1 MTKQCCNTDK
11 QQGCSKSS
19 GYKQIALLGNPNA
32 GKTTLFN
39 QLTGARQRTGNWPG
53 VTVERK
59 TGLCCLKDQDL
70 EIIDL
75 PGTYSLDVSDTSTD
89 EQIARSFVQANPET
103 LYLNILDATTLER
116 GLYLTLQLRELG
128 VPMIVLLNMMDAAK
142 QRGMDINLETLQQ
155 QLNCP
160 VFAISLRED
169 NALDKIIKPI
179 CRYSKPD
186 KDDFVLHYDA
196 QVESAI
202 ERLQTEKS
210 ISRSKAVEMLQVPAD
225 DALSLSLCQKVE
237 ASCDEEVDFLIADA
251 RFDHATT
258 IAKSATKTRGK
269 ISKPISD
276 TLDHW
281 ILGRWT
287 GVPIFLLM
295 MYLLFFFS
303 INLGGALID
312 FFDLGAQAIFV
323 DGSRQL
329 FESIHL
335 PQWLIAFLSDGVG
348 GGLQVVATFIPVI
361 GALYLFLTL
370 LEESGYMSRAA
381 FVMDR
386 LMRNLGISGKA
397 IVPLIVGFG
406 CNVPS
411 IMSTRTLDTPRERIM
426 TVLMA
431 PFMSCGARLAVYAL
445 FAAAFFK
452 TAGHN
457 IVFLLYLVGIAF
469 AVLTALIMRKTLLKG
484 GAGHFVMEMP
494 TYQLPQMRNVWLNTW
509 NKLKGFVQDA
519 GKIIVIMVAVINV
532 MNSLGTDGSYG
543 NQNSEKSVL
552 SASAKAITPI
562 FTPMGIE
569 EDNWPATVGILSGLL
584 AKEVVV
590 GTLDAL
596 YSDIDKAADA
606 ATETEAAPT
615 MLAGLKD
622 AFASIPENLK
632 GLGDTLLDPLGI
644 GSISEDQEVEKSTFT
659 AMQHRF
665 DGAIGAFAYLLFIL
679 MYFPCV
685 AATAAMHREI
695 GVRWTL
701 LGVGWSTG
709 LGYGAAVLFY
719 QLATFAQ
726 HPTQSMLW
734 SAGVLGAFAL
744 AVFAFYRAGKQ
755 PAESK
760 LSLKVS

>member
-11 QQGCSKSS
+11 KSGCSQPSE
-19 GYKQIALLGNPNA
+19 YKQIALLGNPNA

-59 TGLCCLKDQDL
+59 TGLCCLKDEDL

-89 EQIARSFVQANPET
+89 EQIARSFVQANPKT

-116 GLYLTLQLRELG
+116 GLYLSLQLRELG
-128 VPMIVLLNMMDAAK
+128 VPMIVLLNMMDVAR
-142 QRGMDINLETLQQ
+142 QRGMDINIDALQD
-155 QLNCP
+155 QLGCP

-179 CRYSKPD
+179 CRYSQVEEDHFKLD
-186 KDDFVLHYDA
+186 YVTD
-196 QVESAI
+196 VESAVQTLRN
-202 ERLQTEKS
+202 ERGV
-210 ISRSKAVEMLQVPAD
+210 SRSKALEMLQLPD
-225 DALSLSLCQKVE
+225 DALSQSLSQQIE
-237 ASCDEEVDFLIADA
+237 TSCDEEVDFLLADT
-251 RFDHATT
+251 RFDHATN
-258 IAKSATKTRGK
+258 IAKSVTKTRGK
-269 ISKPISD
+269 ISKPHSD
-276 TLDHW
+276 TLDKW

-312 FFDLGAQAIFV
+312 FFDLAAQAIFV

-335 PQWLIAFLSDGVG
+335 PQWLIAFLSDGIG

-386 LMRNLGISGKA
+386 LMRNLGVSGKA

-469 AVLTALIMRKTLLKG
+469 AVLTALIMRNTLLKG

-519 GKIIVIMVAVINV
+519 GKIIIIMVAVINV

-543 NQNSEKSVL
+543 NQDSEKSVL
-552 SASAKAITPI
+552 SASAKVITPL

-596 YSDIDKAADA
+596 YSSIDQTES
-606 ATETEAAPT
+606 ATSGAEEAPT
-615 MLAGLKD
+615 MINGLKD
-622 AFASIPENLK
+622 AFASVPENII

-644 GSISEDQEVEKSTFT
+644 GSISEEQEVEKSTFT

-695 GVRWTL
+695 GMRWTL

-744 AVFAFYRAGKQ
+744 AVLAFYRAGRQ
-755 PAESK
+755 TPDAS
-760 LSLKVS
+760 LSFKVS

>member
-1 MTKQCCNTDK
+1 MTTQHCRKNT
-11 QQGCSKSS
+11 GGSCSASAN
-19 GYKQIALLGNPNA
+19 YTQIALLGNPNA

-59 TGLCCLKDQDL
+59 TGLCCLQDEDL

-89 EQIARSFVQANPET
+89 EQIARNFVQENPDT

-116 GLYLTLQLRELG
+116 GLYLSLQLRELG
-128 VPMIVLLNMMDAAK
+128 VPMIVLLNMMDVAK
-142 QRGMDINLETLQQ
+142 QRGLDIDIEALEA
-155 QLNCP
+155 QLDCP

-169 NALDKIIKPI
+169 NALNKIIRPI
-179 CRYSKPD
+179 CRYSKPLQD
-186 KDDFVLHYDA
+186 GFVLSYDP
-196 QVESAI
+196 QVESAVAQ
-202 ERLQTEKS
+202 LQS
-210 ISRSKAVEMLQVPAD
+210 ANNSNRSQ
-225 DALSLSLCQKVE
+225 ALEQLHLANDELSQSLNQKVE
-237 ASCDEEVDFLIADA
+237 SHCNEEVDFLLADA
-251 RFDHATT
+251 RFDHATKM
-258 IAKSATKTRGK
+258 AKSVSKTRGK
-269 ISKPISD
+269 ISKPHSD
-276 TLDHW
+276 TLDKW

-312 FFDLGAQAIFV
+312 FFDLSAQAIFV

-329 FESIHL
+329 FEAIHL
-335 PQWLIAFLSDGVG
+335 PQWLIAFLSDGIG

-386 LMRNLGISGKA
+386 LMRNLGVSGKA

-519 GKIIVIMVAVINV
+519 GKIIIIMVAVINV

-543 NQNSEKSVL
+543 NQDSEKSVL
-552 SASAKAITPI
+552 SASAKVITPL
-562 FTPMGIE
+562 FSPMGIE

-596 YSDIDKAADA
+596 YSSLDKAPEDNAQTD
-606 ATETEAAPT
+606 TAPS
-615 MLAGLKD
+615 MLEGLQQ
-622 AFASIPENLK
+622 AFATVPDNLK
-632 GLGDTLLDPLGI
+632 GLSDTLLDPLGI
-644 GSISEDQEVEKSTFT
+644 ASISDDQDVEKSTFT

-695 GVRWTL
+695 GTKWTL
-701 LGVGWSTG
+701 LGVAWSTG

-719 QLATFAQ
+719 QLATFSQ
-726 HPTQSMLW
+726 HPTQSMVC
-734 SAGVLGAFAL
+734 SAIILGVFAA
-744 AVFAFYRAGKQ
+744 AVLAFYRVGNQA
-755 PAESK
+755 PDPTFSV
-760 LSLKVS
+760 KVS